1 MTTNEA
7 TVSFI
12 RHVMA
17 DGVVTEDEVVALG
30 TYLNENRDARKSWPG
45 TAIFEV
51 LKDVFADGRIDS
63 HEVLGLTKILHGIE
77 IICAGNVTG
86 DTNLTVV
93 PVAEDSDTKEF
104 KLPVL
109 DQTVTISATSQFDS
123 THKVNLKRHECDC
136 KDWKQIRSRLPE
148 FCPGRLCKHLVKGF
162 ELSAAAQPDF
172 KAACDKLFLGLIKV
186 SADTDRGFESVDHW
200 KLLKKEGA
208 QFLVAWGLKSDWC
221 NVYAQSESGRLERFG
236 YHVANKRWSFGSR
249 PPKAGMLK
257 KFFESNF

>member
-1 MTTNEA
+1 MTANET

-17 DGVVTEDEVVALG
+17 DGVVTEDEVIALG
-30 TYLNENRDARKSWPG
+30 TYLNENRDARKTWPG

-51 LKDVFADGRIDS
+51 LKDIFADGRIDR
-63 HEVLGLTKILHGIE
+63 HEVDGLTKILHGVE
-77 IICAGNVTG
+77 LICAGATTG

-93 PVAEDSDTKEF
+93 PVAEESDSKEF

-109 DQTVTISATSQFDS
+109 DQTVTIAATNQFDS

-136 KDWKQIRSRLPE
+136 RDWQQVRSKFPD
-148 FCPGRLCKHLVKGF
+148 FCPGRACKHIVKGF
-162 ELSAAAQPDF
+162 ELAAKSQPEF
-172 KAACDKLFLGLIKV
+172 KKACDNLFLGLVKV
-186 SADTDRGFESVDHW
+186 SADTDRGFEAVDHW

-208 QFLVAWGLKSDWC
+208 EFLVSWGLKTDWC
-221 NVYAQSESGRLERFG
+221 NVYAQSDSGRLERFG